1 MDKSARVLEL
11 CYECWFSQ
19 MERDKRR
26 IAKETC
32 IKFCIDMSS
41 KTHRKP
47 LFIYREEEVKRSAR
61 NCQIFQ

>member
-11 CYECWFSQ
+11 CSECWFSQ
-19 MERDKRR
+19 MEKGKRR

-32 IKFCIDMSS
+32 IKFCIAMGSAR
-41 KTHRKP
+41 HRKP
-47 LFIYREEEVKRSAR
+47 LFIYRGEEVKKSER